1 MRRVH
6 SSKRS
11 LDSMDSCYSAN
22 LPAAKRIARHHVDS
36 RLRRPSRYYIKE
48 NDKITLAWN
57 SMDDKDASESPIEIP
72 QFTQSEL
79 TPTYH
84 YSETKGGLVLGCEH
98 YMRECKLR
106 HPSTGELYT
115 CRLCCEE
122 IRQNRRY
129 NDEDLPQLDR
139 YNVTEVLCMKCGSL
153 QPAGKVCV
161 NHECES
167 NTKSKPFAEHYCNI
181 CHLYS
186 DSGTDIYHCPFCNV
200 CRKGKGL
207 GIDFRHCM
215 RCNACVAIGEKHKCI
230 PQRLMGNC
238 PICHESMFESTEPLR
253 GMKCGHVMH
262 LSCFNA
268 YLSRSTLGKI
278 TCPLCKLSF
287 DNMRG

>member
-1 MRRVH
+1 MLYESIFH
-6 SSKRS
+6 PLNLQFSSLFQS
-11 LDSMDSCYSAN
+11 F
-22 LPAAKRIARHHVDS
+22 
-36 RLRRPSRYYIKE
+36 
-48 NDKITLAWN
+48 
-57 SMDDKDASESPIEIP
+57 SMDDKNPTKSHINIP

-84 YSETKGGLVLGCEH
+84 FSETKGGLVLGCEH

-106 HPSTGELYT
+106 HPTTGELYT

-122 IRQNRRY
+122 IRQSHRHS
-129 NDEDLPQLDR
+129 DEVLPQLDR

-161 NHECES
+161 NTECES
-167 NTKSKPFAEHYCNI
+167 NIKSKPFAANYCSI
-181 CHLYS
+181 CHLYD
-186 DSGTDIYHCPFCNV
+186 DSGTSIYHCPFCNV

-215 RCNACVAIGEKHKCI
+215 RCNACVSISEKHKCI
-230 PQRLMGNC
+230 SQRLMGNC
-238 PICHESMFESTEPLR
+238 PICHETMFESTEPLR
-253 GMKCGHVMH
+253 GLKCGHVMH
-262 LSCFNA
+262 LSCFNE
-268 YLSRSTLGKI
+268 YLARATLGKL